1 MKEEF
6 LASFVF
12 KTLAGVI
19 LQSRAMSA
27 CCGVHGLMEALVF
40 SRQSTP
46 EMLVSIFAVSWN
58 LGEVQGYY
66 NPRPDN

>member
-12 KTLAGVI
+12 KTLAGVL
-19 LQSRAMSA
+19 LQSKAMSA

-40 SRQSTP
+40 SRQPTP
-46 EMLVSIFAVSWN
+46 EMLASIFRVSWN
-58 LGEVQGYY
+58 LGEFQGY
-66 NPRPDN
+66 